1 MGSALIVLI
10 ITLSGGSQL
19 LYAEE
24 TVDPPANDVR
34 VLIDVSGSMKQ
45 NDPANLRI
53 PALKLLVNL
62 LPSGSNAGIGLFAA
76 DAVEL
81 APNARVGQKWKTNA
95 LNSAGKIHSRGL
107 FTNIETALEYAIDNW
122 TKPKNATRR
131 SVILLTDGV
140 VDVSKDSA
148 QSAASRKRIIQSLI
162 PRMQQLSAQVHTI
175 ALSKNADQEL
185 LEKIA
190 FDTGG
195 WNESVHTAEQL
206 QRIFLK
212 MFNKAVSQDSVPL
225 NDNKFNIDSSI
236 TEFSLLVFR
245 KAGAS
250 AAHLIDPN
258 GAELSEEKIGENLH
272 WYHETGYDLVTV
284 KNPVPGEWQLVADID
299 PDNQVMIVTDLKLS
313 LDELPNY
320 VAENEALEISVAF
333 TEQGERITRSDFLD
347 LVSVDL
353 QQTDT
358 QGRKRDW
365 HLEQDKAQS
374 GSYVQAV
381 GETLSPGVQ
390 TFRIVANGRTFQREI
405 EQTLEV
411 VENPIKLKV
420 SGDADAEPAQ
430 IMIDLLPDP
439 EIIDQNSLKVSVTIG
454 NAAGDSKDLVIE
466 PDSGSWRLVL
476 NVPPEGERVVVNFS
490 VTAKTLRGNAVA
502 PKVRP
507 VILDDKTI
515 ADLLSP
521 PEDELDEID
530 DEDSFVDDE
539 AEAESEID
547 EQPDWV
553 MTAVIAVVVNLVLG
567 VGGFF
572 LYKRMK
578 KKAAEQQSKLI
589 ERLAT

>member
-1 MGSALIVLI
+1 MHSVLIVLMI
-10 ITLSGGSQL
+10 FLSGASQP
-19 LYAEE
+19 LYAEV
-24 TVDPPANDVR
+24 TADSSPNDVR

-81 APNARVGQKWKTNA
+81 MPNARVDQKWKTNA
-95 LNSAGKIHSRGL
+95 LNLADKIHSRGL
-107 FTNIETALEYAIDNW
+107 FTNIETALEHAIDNW
-122 TKPKNATRR
+122 ATPENATRR

-140 VDVSKDSA
+140 VDVSKDPA

-195 WNESVHTAEQL
+195 WNEAVHSAEQL

-212 MFNKAVSQDSVPL
+212 MFNKAVPQDSVPL
-225 NDNKFNIDSSI
+225 SDNKFNIDSSI

-245 KAGAS
+245 KAGAA

-258 GAELSEEKIGENLH
+258 GVELSEDKADEFLH

-284 KNPVPGEWQLVADID
+284 KKPIQGEWQLVADID
-299 PDNQVMIVTDLKLS
+299 PDNQVMIVTDLKLR

-320 VAENEALEISVAF
+320 VAENEALDIRVSF
-333 TEQGERITRSDFLD
+333 TEQGELLTRSDFLD
-347 LVSVDL
+347 LVSLDL
-353 QQTDT
+353 QQTDI

-365 HLEQDKAQS
+365 HMQQDKEHS
-374 GSYVQAV
+374 GLFVQAV
-381 GETLSPGVQ
+381 GETLSPGEQ
-390 TFRIVANGRTFQREI
+390 TFRIVANGRTFERESV
-405 EQTLEV
+405 QTLEV
-411 VENPIKLKV
+411 VENPIKVDV
-420 SGDADAEPAQ
+420 SGDADVDPAQ
-430 IMIDLLPDP
+430 ITIDLLPNTD
-439 EIIDQNSLKVSVTIG
+439 IIDQNSLAVGVSIG
-454 NAAGDSKDLVIE
+454 NAVGDSKDLVLE
-466 PDSGSWRLVL
+466 PDDGLWSLVL
-476 NVPPEGERVVVNFS
+476 KVPPEGERLVVNFS
-490 VTAKTLRGNAVA
+490 VEAKTLRGNAVV

-521 PEDELDEID
+521 QEADDGID
-530 DEDSFVDDE
+530 DDDSFDDE
-539 AEAESEID
+539 AETNGEID

-572 LYKRMK
+572 LYKKIK
-578 KKAAEQQSKLI
+578 KRAAEQQSKLI